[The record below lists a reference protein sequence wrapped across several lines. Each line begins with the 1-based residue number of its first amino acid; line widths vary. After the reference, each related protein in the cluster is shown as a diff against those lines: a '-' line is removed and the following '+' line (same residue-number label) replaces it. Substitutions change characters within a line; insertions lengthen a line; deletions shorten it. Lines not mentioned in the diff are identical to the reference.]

1 MADLKVQDKDEITLK
16 KMKADGQDKD
26 GLKEAQLRRSLSQ
39 IIDKYGLNEYFKT
52 SEYLDNKSSQFS
64 SNSYSDQYLQKQIFR
79 DKKLDKLWKK
89 AEKSGLNDEQLKILK
104 EEFKHHE
111 LKIEQYYQ
119 LIDDIN
125 KNEELQRSRGQ
136 DWENSMNRV
145 LHSEDER
152 PAGHQFNDAHQ
163 ALKDKH
169 FEIKE
174 NFKQLS
180 DRVSKNLDGFKSTT
194 NEFEEEN
201 VQKLW
206 ELALKSDFNN
216 DELMS
221 LKEELEHYQNRVR
234 KLKFFESQL
243 ESDLIAGKQINE
255 NNDNIDGDF
264 DDDKHLKKKVKELN
278 HKVNKIH
285 NELESRIMQ
294 RHIEL

>member
-1 MADLKVQDKDEITLK
+1 
-16 KMKADGQDKD
+16 MKADGQDKD

-52 SEYLDNKSSQFS
+52 SDYLDNKSSQFS
-64 SNSYSDQYLQKQIFR
+64 SNSYSDQYLEKQIFR

-104 EEFKHHE
+104 EELRHHE

-145 LHSEDER
+145 LQEEDVRPEDVR
-152 PAGHQFNDAHQ
+152 PAGHQLNDAHQ

-174 NFKQLS
+174 NFKLLS
-180 DRVSKNLDGFKSTT
+180 DKISKNFDGFKSTT

-201 VQKLW
+201 VEKLW
-206 ELALKSDFNN
+206 QLALKSDFNN

-221 LKEELEHYQNRVR
+221 LKEELEHYQNRIR

-243 ESDLIAGKQINE
+243 ESDSIAGKQI
-255 NNDNIDGDF
+255 NDNIDGDF